1 MVALLAQAVGG
12 TADSRDAQAW
22 DSRCM
27 SDRLYLIVS
36 AGRPL
41 EAKAAMLH
49 APAPPDLCIRSPS
62 PEAERAADVA
72 FAGGYVRT
80 IVEPLLAKRAAGE
93 SLGDFTWRCADALR
107 NLYALDTRLAFV
119 VVDELHTVDKSVL
132 LLDEQSL
139 IQIAEGLERSV
150 VGAGEAA

>member
-1 MVALLAQAVGG
+1 
-12 TADSRDAQAW
+12 
-22 DSRCM
+22 M

-49 APAPPDLCIRSPS
+49 APASPDLCVRSPS
-62 PEAERAADVA
+62 PEAQLAADVA
-72 FAGGYVRT
+72 FSGRYVRT
-80 IVEPLLAKRAAGE
+80 IEEPLLARRRTGE

-107 NLYALDTRLAFV
+107 NLYALDTRFAFV
-119 VVDELHTVDKSVL
+119 VVDELHTVEKNVL

-139 IQIAEGLERSV
+139 LHIAEGLERSAV
-150 VGAGEAA
+150 NAGAAA